1 MHSRFYQV
9 MGVKPE
15 IVTIG
20 GDPFT
25 TTWALDDLL
34 FDWVS
39 FEIPKGAAKLVNASA
54 TIIGINSGTGN
65 NVDMDL
71 YFARSLDG
79 VAPPSL
85 GSCNAAISKANA
97 VLSRRHLIQAARWDA
112 ATLNTK
118 GAALGGGNYYVFG
131 GSLDTAGEN
140 LDIPHY
146 PILQGEGSEAVG
158 GTPGFQ
164 TIYLA
169 AAAQGAFDFGT
180 GMAVDNGAGYTAGET
195 GTLNFDGTAGDILFA
210 PGEEIM
216 AEDGAV
222 IGEIESISDDGSH
235 TSVVIKGGLVA
246 DIEDNDEVG
255 LRHPIVFNF
264 GFEY

>member
-25 TTWALDDLL
+25 TEWSNDDLL

-39 FEIPKGAAKLVNASA
+39 FEIPKGTAKLVSASA

-97 VLSRRHLIQAARWDA
+97 VLSRRHLIQAAAWHSQNLS
-112 ATLNTK
+112 TE
-118 GAALGGGNYYVFG
+118 GAALGTGNYYVYG

-146 PILQGEGSEAVG
+146 PILQGEESEAVG